1 MDKLIKPIRTLL
13 GIEQGEIPAIS
24 TGEVAGAPV
33 VVPAPRDEPSSTHI
47 SNFRCPER
55 GEEFEIYVRTLEKDF
70 RAYDPNFVIEKWL
83 GSGGF
88 CDVFLVPDVNIP
100 GKGRRRAVL
109 RVLRPTIYRTTRP
122 EVNNSNIRLFLTE
135 MGYNLFLSSQNAP
148 HVVKMYDF
156 GFFGRKAGEPRH
168 LYMIMQYVEGE
179 DIAVRWRR
187 RPSDEKELVKRV
199 VQVNQIAGIVGELHF
214 RGIIH
219 CDLKPTNILMQGDQ
233 PILTDFGSARWMHVS
248 DAVGDMAMQVPGT
261 QSYMSYEQLQGEYY
275 RLDQRTDIFS
285 LAVVLWQA
293 LTGKSPFAAST
304 AEVSLGKIERGPK
317 PPLSKAGPA
326 LSGIVEDALFQALSP
341 NPQDRMSDIGD
352 FAHDVLAGLG
362 DPEDGAFSLRELVG
376 QSSEDEETSE
386 PAWGARHLPFYIRFP
401 WAETAVVR
409 LLTAALT
416 FMVVRIALEPVLAY
430 DATTTLTGALIGAA
444 AAALWPPLGSALAGA
459 ATVAAVATT
468 LATNMSFPLSGL
480 TALALAFW
488 WIVAGRRDHLASAA
502 LLLPAATPFPI
513 AGVALAIYA
522 LEPFEALATGMAG
535 YLFGTFFSL
544 AVEAGFAA
552 TPLVYALAETFVRP
566 EVWVVMLGCGFAA
579 LAGSA
584 FMRQGSVGAG
594 VLGQIV
600 GCAVVIAGLIYA
612 AHVENGGI
620 GTAPDA
626 PTVGCAV
633 SLTLC
638 MCVATALRGPLQ
650 WDQEGDEQ

>member
-1 MDKLIKPIRTLL
+1 MATPTVDKTRLRAIPLDAEPMEQVLL
-13 GIEQGEIPAIS
+13 GRYRMLGSAGTGGFGTVCVCWDVRLQRRVAIKRIPIADPRYLGDARMTSTANEVLAEARTACLLAHPNIVTVFDFEIDEGYAYLVMEYVDGL
-24 TGEVAGAPV
+24 TVAELLQRVEGGTLTHQEVA
-33 VVPAPRDEPSSTHI
+33 HI
-47 SNFRCPER
+47 
-55 GEEFEIYVRTLEKDF
+55 
-70 RAYDPNFVIEKWL
+70 
-83 GSGGF
+83 
-88 CDVFLVPDVNIP
+88 
-100 GKGRRRAVL
+100 
-109 RVLRPTIYRTTRP
+109 
-122 EVNNSNIRLFLTE
+122 
-135 MGYNLFLSSQNAP
+135 LSSVADALAFAHENG
-148 HVVKMYDF
+148 VL
-156 GFFGRKAGEPRH
+156 H
-168 LYMIMQYVEGE
+168 L
-179 DIAVRWRR
+179 DI
-187 RPSDEKELVKRV
+187 
-199 VQVNQIAGIVGELHF
+199 
-214 RGIIH
+214 
-219 CDLKPTNILMQGDQ
+219 KPTNIMIDRAGTVKLA
-233 PILTDFGSARWMHVS
+233 DFGMATLASAAGYGGARGGTIGYMPPEQIE
-248 DAVGDMAMQVPGT
+248 GDLVD
-261 QSYMSYEQLQGEYY
+261 E
-275 RLDQRTDIFS
+275 RTDIFS
-285 LAVVLWQA
+285 LAVVVWQA
-293 LTGKSPFAAST
+293 LTGKSLFAAST

-317 PPLSKAGPA
+317 PPLSKADPA

-341 NPQDRMSDIGD
+341 NPQDRMADIGD

-376 QSSEDEETSE
+376 QSFEDEETSE

-430 DATTTLTGALIGAA
+430 DAATTLTGALIGAA